1 MTLALQAVAPV
12 VQSARIGQVY
22 AEHYAEKPEKDHNL
36 TSRAMNK
43 TLGAAFPQAIG
54 IWSLASLLIA
64 AGVLLPIIAI
74 LVLAFFPSDNIWS
87 HLLATTL
94 PRYLKTTLALM
105 LCVGFGAACVGA
117 GTAWLVTRYRFWG
130 VRSFEW
136 LLLMPLAI
144 PAYVGA
150 YALVDL
156 LEYAGPVQNALRGVM
171 GWKNAQDYWF
181 FEIRSFG
188 AASFVLTMGLYPY
201 VYLLSR
207 AAFREQSG
215 AAEEVAQSLGSH
227 AFLRFW
233 KIGLPLARP
242 AIAAGTAIVMMETIN
257 DFGAVDYFAVQT
269 LTTGIFSV
277 WLEGSN
283 AGGAAQL
290 ATLGLCLIIIL
301 VLLEKNGRSKMRFFS
316 LSAHHRPILRQKLC
330 GRRAV
335 FASVFCFLPVL
346 FGFILP
352 TLVLALHAVRKL
364 EYWKDADLYTALWNT
379 MFVGVIAAFFT
390 VTAGLVMVYGVRL
403 SQQKLP
409 RLLLPLTTIG
419 YAVPGA
425 VLAVGILIP
434 LAAFDNALAD
444 FIFALTGREIGLILT
459 GSSFAVILA
468 YFVRFFAIAQGA
480 ADTAMERVSPNLSQA
495 ARSLGRSKR
504 EILMQIFLP
513 LIKGSL
519 GSALV
524 LVFVDCVKELPATM
538 LLRPFNFSTL
548 ATRTHDQASLE
559 NLPQAAPAALLII
572 LVGLLA
578 VGLLARASR

>member
-1 MTLALQAVAPV
+1 M
-12 VQSARIGQVY
+12 
-22 AEHYAEKPEKDHNL
+22 
-36 TSRAMNK
+36 TSRAIHK
-43 TLGAAFPQAIG
+43 TLGTAFPQAIN
-54 IWSLASLLIA
+54 IWSLAALLIA

-74 LVLAFFPSDNIWS
+74 LVLAFFPSDDIWS

-94 PRYLKTTLALM
+94 PRYLSTTLALM
-105 LCVGFGAACVGA
+105 LCVGFGAACIGA
-117 GTAWLVTRYRFWG
+117 GTAWLVTRYWFWG

-156 LEYAGPVQNALRGVM
+156 LEYAGPVQGALRGVM
-171 GWKNAQDYWF
+171 GWTNAQDYWF

-188 AASFVLTMGLYPY
+188 AASFVLTMALYPY

-215 AAEEVAQSLGSH
+215 AVEEVAQSLGSH

-301 VLLEKNGRSKMRFFS
+301 VLLEKNGRHKMRFFS
-316 LSAHHRPILRQKLC
+316 LSTHQRPILRQKLR
-330 GRRAV
+330 GRHAV

-364 EYWKDADLYTALWNT
+364 DYWKDADLYAALWNT
-379 MFVGVIAAFFT
+379 VFVGAIAAFFT
-390 VTAGLVMVYGVRL
+390 VGAGLVMVYGVRL

-419 YAVPGA
+419 YAAPGA

-444 FIFALTGREIGLILT
+444 FILAFTGREIGLILT
-459 GSSFAVILA
+459 GTSFAVILA

-504 EILMQIFLP
+504 EILVQIFLP

-572 LVGLLA
+572 LVGLFA

>member
-1 MTLALQAVAPV
+1 M
-12 VQSARIGQVY
+12 
-22 AEHYAEKPEKDHNL
+22 
-36 TSRAMNK
+36 TSRAINK

-54 IWSLASLLIA
+54 IWSLAALLIA

-105 LCVGFGAACVGA
+105 LCVGFGAACIGA

-188 AASFVLTMGLYPY
+188 AASFVLTMALYPY

-316 LSAHHRPILRQKLC
+316 LSAHHRPILRQKLY

-444 FIFALTGREIGLILT
+444 FILALTGREIGLILT

-480 ADTAMERVSPNLSQA
+480 ADTAMERISPNLSQA

-504 EILMQIFLP
+504 AILVQLFLP

>member
-1 MTLALQAVAPV
+1 M
-12 VQSARIGQVY
+12 
-22 AEHYAEKPEKDHNL
+22 
-36 TSRAMNK
+36 TSRAIHK
-43 TLGAAFPQAIG
+43 TLGTAFPQTIN
-54 IWSLASLLIA
+54 IWSFAALLIA

-74 LVLAFFPSDNIWS
+74 LVLAFFPSDDIWS

-94 PRYLKTTLALM
+94 PRYLSTTLALM
-105 LCVGFGAACVGA
+105 VCVGFGAACIGA
-117 GTAWLVTRYRFWG
+117 GTAWLITRYRFWG

-156 LEYAGPVQNALRGVM
+156 LEYAGPVQSALRGVM
-171 GWKNAQDYWF
+171 GWTNAQDYWF

-188 AASFVLTMGLYPY
+188 AASFVLTMALYPY

-215 AAEEVAQSLGSH
+215 AVEEVAQSLGSH

-290 ATLGLCLIIIL
+290 ATLGLCLIIVL
-301 VLLEKNGRSKMRFFS
+301 VLLEKNGRHKMRFFS
-316 LSAHHRPILRQKLC
+316 LSTHHRPILRQKLR
-330 GRRAV
+330 GRHAV

-346 FGFILP
+346 FGFIIP

-364 EYWKDADLYTALWNT
+364 DYWKDADLYAALWNT
-379 MFVGVIAAFFT
+379 VFVGAIAAFFT
-390 VTAGLVMVYGVRL
+390 VIAGLVMVYGVRL

-419 YAVPGA
+419 YAAPGA

-444 FIFALTGREIGLILT
+444 FILALTGREIGLILT

-480 ADTAMERVSPNLSQA
+480 ADTAMERISPNLSQA

-504 EILMQIFLP
+504 AILVQLFLP

>member
-1 MTLALQAVAPV
+1 M
-12 VQSARIGQVY
+12 
-22 AEHYAEKPEKDHNL
+22 
-36 TSRAMNK
+36 
-43 TLGAAFPQAIG
+43 
-54 IWSLASLLIA
+54 LIA
-64 AGVLLPIIAI
+64 AGVLLPIVAI
-74 LVLAFFPSDNIWS
+74 LVLAFFPSDDIWS

-94 PRYLKTTLALM
+94 PRYLSTTLALM
-105 LCVGFGAACVGA
+105 LCVGFGAACIGA
-117 GTAWLVTRYRFWG
+117 GTAWLVTRYWFWG

-156 LEYAGPVQNALRGVM
+156 LEYAGPVQSALRGVM
-171 GWKNAQDYWF
+171 GWTTAQDYWF

-188 AASFVLTMGLYPY
+188 AASFVLTMALYPY

-215 AAEEVAQSLGSH
+215 AVEEVAQSLGSH

-257 DFGAVDYFAVQT
+257 DFGAVDYFAIQT

-301 VLLEKNGRSKMRFFS
+301 VLLEKNGRHKMRFFS
-316 LSAHHRPILRQKLC
+316 LSTHHRPILRQKLR
-330 GRRAV
+330 GRHAV
-335 FASVFCFLPVL
+335 FASVFCVLPVL

-364 EYWKDADLYTALWNT
+364 DYWKDADLYAALWNT
-379 MFVGVIAAFFT
+379 VFVGAIAAFFT
-390 VTAGLVMVYGVRL
+390 VAAGLVMVYGVRL

-409 RLLLPLTTIG
+409 RRLLPLTTIG
-419 YAVPGA
+419 YAAPGA

-444 FIFALTGREIGLILT
+444 FILAFTGREIGLILT
-459 GSSFAVILA
+459 GTSFAVILA

-504 EILMQIFLP
+504 EILVQIFLP

-572 LVGLLA
+572 LVGLFA

>member
-1 MTLALQAVAPV
+1 V
-12 VQSARIGQVY
+12 
-22 AEHYAEKPEKDHNL
+22 K
-36 TSRAMNK
+36 SRAIHK
-43 TLGAAFPQAIG
+43 TLGTAFPQEIN
-54 IWSLASLLIA
+54 IWSLAALLIA
-64 AGVLLPIIAI
+64 AGVLLPIVAI
-74 LVLAFFPSDNIWS
+74 LVLAFFPSDDIWS

-94 PRYLKTTLALM
+94 PRYLSTTLALM
-105 LCVGFGAACVGA
+105 LCVGFGAACIGA
-117 GTAWLVTRYRFWG
+117 GTAWLVTRYWFWG

-156 LEYAGPVQNALRGVM
+156 LEYAGPVQSALRGVM
-171 GWKNAQDYWF
+171 GWTNAQDYWF

-188 AASFVLTMGLYPY
+188 AASFVLTMALYPY

-215 AAEEVAQSLGSH
+215 AVEEVAQSLGSH

-257 DFGAVDYFAVQT
+257 DFGAVDYFAIQT

-301 VLLEKNGRSKMRFFS
+301 VLLEKNGRHKMRFFS
-316 LSAHHRPILRQKLC
+316 LSTHHRPILRQKLR
-330 GRRAV
+330 GRHAV
-335 FASVFCFLPVL
+335 FASVFCVLPVL

-364 EYWKDADLYTALWNT
+364 DYWKDADLYAALWNT
-379 MFVGVIAAFFT
+379 VFVGAIAAFFT
-390 VTAGLVMVYGVRL
+390 VVAGLVMVYGVRL

-409 RLLLPLTTIG
+409 RRLLPLTTIG
-419 YAVPGA
+419 YAAPGA

-444 FIFALTGREIGLILT
+444 FILAFTGREIGLILT
-459 GSSFAVILA
+459 GTSFAVILA

-504 EILMQIFLP
+504 EILVQIFLP

-572 LVGLLA
+572 LVGLFA

>member
-1 MTLALQAVAPV
+1 M
-12 VQSARIGQVY
+12 
-22 AEHYAEKPEKDHNL
+22 
-36 TSRAMNK
+36 TSRAINK

-54 IWSLASLLIA
+54 IWSLAALLIA
-64 AGVLLPIIAI
+64 AGVLMPIIAI
-74 LVLAFFPSDNIWS
+74 LILAFFPSDNIWS

-94 PRYLKTTLALM
+94 PRYLTTTLVLM
-105 LCVGFGAACVGA
+105 LCVGFGAACIGA

-156 LEYAGPVQNALRGVM
+156 LEYAGPVQNALRGMM

-188 AASFVLTMGLYPY
+188 AASFVLVMALYPY

-316 LSAHHRPILRQKLC
+316 LSTHHRPFLQQKLR
-330 GRRAV
+330 GRQAV

-346 FGFILP
+346 FGFIVP

-364 EYWKDADLYTALWNT
+364 DYWKDADLYAALWNT
-379 MFVGVIAAFFT
+379 VFVGAIAAFFT
-390 VTAGLVMVYGVRL
+390 VIAGLVMVYGVRL

-419 YAVPGA
+419 YAAPGA

-444 FIFALTGREIGLILT
+444 FILALTGREIGLILT
-459 GSSFAVILA
+459 GTSFAVILA

-504 EILMQIFLP
+504 EILVQIFLP

>member
-1 MTLALQAVAPV
+1 M
-12 VQSARIGQVY
+12 
-22 AEHYAEKPEKDHNL
+22 

-43 TLGAAFPQAIG
+43 TLGAVFPQAIG
-54 IWSLASLLIA
+54 IWSLAALLIA

-105 LCVGFGAACVGA
+105 LCVGFGAACIGA

-444 FIFALTGREIGLILT
+444 FILALTGREIGLILT

-480 ADTAMERVSPNLSQA
+480 ADTAMERISPNLSQA

>member
-1 MTLALQAVAPV
+1 M
-12 VQSARIGQVY
+12 
-22 AEHYAEKPEKDHNL
+22 
-36 TSRAMNK
+36 TSRAFNK

-54 IWSLASLLIA
+54 IWSLAALLIA

-74 LVLAFFPSDNIWS
+74 LILAFFPSDNIWS
-87 HLLATTL
+87 HLMATTL

-105 LCVGFGAACVGA
+105 LCVGFGAACIGA

-156 LEYAGPVQNALRGVM
+156 FEYAGPVQNALRGVM

-188 AASFVLTMGLYPY
+188 AASFVLTMALYPY

-316 LSAHHRPILRQKLC
+316 LSTHHRPILRQKLH
-330 GRRAV
+330 GRQAV

-364 EYWKDADLYTALWNT
+364 DYWKDADLYAALWNT
-379 MFVGVIAAFFT
+379 VFVGAIAAFFT
-390 VTAGLVMVYGVRL
+390 VIAGLVMVYGVRL

-444 FIFALTGREIGLILT
+444 FILALTGREIGLILT

-480 ADTAMERVSPNLSQA
+480 ADTAMERISPNLSQA

-504 EILMQIFLP
+504 AILVQLFLP

>member
-1 MTLALQAVAPV
+1 M
-12 VQSARIGQVY
+12 
-22 AEHYAEKPEKDHNL
+22 K
-36 TSRAMNK
+36 SRAIHK
-43 TLGAAFPQAIG
+43 TLGTAFPQEIN
-54 IWSLASLLIA
+54 IWSLAALLIA
-64 AGVLLPIIAI
+64 AGVLLPIVAI
-74 LVLAFFPSDNIWS
+74 LILAFFPSDDIWS

-94 PRYLKTTLALM
+94 PRYLSTTLALM
-105 LCVGFGAACVGA
+105 LCVGFGAACIGA
-117 GTAWLVTRYRFWG
+117 GTAWLVTRYWFWG

-156 LEYAGPVQNALRGVM
+156 LEYAGPVQSALRGVM
-171 GWKNAQDYWF
+171 GWTNAQDYWF

-188 AASFVLTMGLYPY
+188 AASFVLTMALYPY

-215 AAEEVAQSLGSH
+215 AVEEVAQSLGSH

-257 DFGAVDYFAVQT
+257 DFGAVDYFAIQT

-301 VLLEKNGRSKMRFFS
+301 VLLEKNGRHKMRFFS
-316 LSAHHRPILRQKLC
+316 LSTHHRPILRQKLR
-330 GRRAV
+330 GRHAV
-335 FASVFCFLPVL
+335 FASVFCVLPVL

-364 EYWKDADLYTALWNT
+364 DYWKDADLYAALCNT
-379 MFVGVIAAFFT
+379 VFVGAIAAFFT
-390 VTAGLVMVYGVRL
+390 VAAGLVMVYGVRL

-409 RLLLPLTTIG
+409 RRLLPLTTIG
-419 YAVPGA
+419 YAAPGA

-444 FIFALTGREIGLILT
+444 FILAFTGREIGLILT
-459 GSSFAVILA
+459 GTSFAVILA

-504 EILMQIFLP
+504 EILVQIFLP

-572 LVGLLA
+572 LVGLFA

>member
-1 MTLALQAVAPV
+1 VTLALQAVAPV

>member
-1 MTLALQAVAPV
+1 V
-12 VQSARIGQVY
+12 
-22 AEHYAEKPEKDHNL
+22 
-36 TSRAMNK
+36 TSRAINK

-54 IWSLASLLIA
+54 IWSLAALLIA
-64 AGVLLPIIAI
+64 AGVLMPIIAI
-74 LVLAFFPSDNIWS
+74 LILAFFPSDNIWS

-94 PRYLKTTLALM
+94 PRYLTTTLALM
-105 LCVGFGAACVGA
+105 LCVGFGAACIGA

-156 LEYAGPVQNALRGVM
+156 LEYAGPVQNALRGMM

-188 AASFVLTMGLYPY
+188 AASFVLIMALYPY

-316 LSAHHRPILRQKLC
+316 LSTHDRPILQQKLR
-330 GRRAV
+330 GRQAV

-346 FGFILP
+346 FGFIVP

-364 EYWKDADLYTALWNT
+364 DYWKDADLYAALWNT
-379 MFVGVIAAFFT
+379 VFVGAIAAFFT
-390 VTAGLVMVYGVRL
+390 VIAGLVMVYGVRL

-419 YAVPGA
+419 YAAPGA

-444 FIFALTGREIGLILT
+444 FILALTGREIGLILT
-459 GSSFAVILA
+459 GTSFAIILA

-504 EILMQIFLP
+504 EILVQIFLP

>member
-1 MTLALQAVAPV
+1 LALQAVAPV

>member
-1 MTLALQAVAPV
+1 M
-12 VQSARIGQVY
+12 
-22 AEHYAEKPEKDHNL
+22 
-36 TSRAMNK
+36 TSRVINK

-54 IWSLASLLIA
+54 IWSLAALLIA

-105 LCVGFGAACVGA
+105 LCVGFGAACIGA
-117 GTAWLVTRYRFWG
+117 GTAWLVARYRFWG

-188 AASFVLTMGLYPY
+188 AASFVLTMALYPY

-316 LSAHHRPILRQKLC
+316 LSTHHRPILRQKLR
-330 GRRAV
+330 GRQAV
-335 FASVFCFLPVL
+335 FASVFCFLPIL

-364 EYWKDADLYTALWNT
+364 DYWKDAGLYAALWNT
-379 MFVGVIAAFFT
+379 VFVGAIAAFFT
-390 VTAGLVMVYGVRL
+390 VIAGLVMVYGVRL

-419 YAVPGA
+419 YAAPGA

-444 FIFALTGREIGLILT
+444 FILALTGREIGLILT

-504 EILMQIFLP
+504 AILVQIFLP

>member
-1 MTLALQAVAPV
+1 M
-12 VQSARIGQVY
+12 
-22 AEHYAEKPEKDHNL
+22 
-36 TSRAMNK
+36 TSRAIHK
-43 TLGAAFPQAIG
+43 RLGTAFPQAIN
-54 IWSLASLLIA
+54 IWSLAALLIA

-74 LVLAFFPSDNIWS
+74 LVLAFFPSDDIWS

-94 PRYLKTTLALM
+94 PRYLSTTLALM
-105 LCVGFGAACVGA
+105 VCVGFGAACIGA
-117 GTAWLVTRYRFWG
+117 GTAWLITRYRFWG

-156 LEYAGPVQNALRGVM
+156 LEYAGPVQSALRGVM
-171 GWKNAQDYWF
+171 GWTNAQDYWF

-188 AASFVLTMGLYPY
+188 AASFVLTMALYPY

-215 AAEEVAQSLGSH
+215 AVEEVAQSLGSH

-301 VLLEKNGRSKMRFFS
+301 VLLEKNGRHKMRFFS
-316 LSAHHRPILRQKLC
+316 LSTHHRPILRQKLR
-330 GRRAV
+330 GRHAI

-346 FGFILP
+346 FGFIIP
-352 TLVLALHAVRKL
+352 TSVLALHAVRKL
-364 EYWKDADLYTALWNT
+364 DYWKDADLYAALWNT
-379 MFVGVIAAFFT
+379 VFVGAIAAFFT
-390 VTAGLVMVYGVRL
+390 V
-403 SQQKLP
+403 
-409 RLLLPLTTIG
+409 
-419 YAVPGA
+419 
-425 VLAVGILIP
+425 
-434 LAAFDNALAD
+434 AA
-444 FIFALTGREIGLILT
+444 
-459 GSSFAVILA
+459 
-468 YFVRFFAIAQGA
+468 
-480 ADTAMERVSPNLSQA
+480 
-495 ARSLGRSKR
+495 
-504 EILMQIFLP
+504 
-513 LIKGSL
+513 
-519 GSALV
+519 
-524 LVFVDCVKELPATM
+524 
-538 LLRPFNFSTL
+538 
-548 ATRTHDQASLE
+548 
-559 NLPQAAPAALLII
+559 
-572 LVGLLA
+572 
-578 VGLLARASR
+578 

>member
-1 MTLALQAVAPV
+1 M
-12 VQSARIGQVY
+12 
-22 AEHYAEKPEKDHNL
+22 
-36 TSRAMNK
+36 TSRAIHK
-43 TLGAAFPQAIG
+43 TLGAAFPQAIN
-54 IWSLASLLIA
+54 IWSLAALLIA

-74 LVLAFFPSDNIWS
+74 LVLAFFPSDDIWS

-94 PRYLKTTLALM
+94 PRYLSTTLALM
-105 LCVGFGAACVGA
+105 VCVGFGAACIGA
-117 GTAWLVTRYRFWG
+117 GTAWLITRYRFLG

-156 LEYAGPVQNALRGVM
+156 LEYAGPVQSALRGVM
-171 GWKNAQDYWF
+171 GWTNAQDYWF

-188 AASFVLTMGLYPY
+188 AASFVLTMALYPY

-215 AAEEVAQSLGSH
+215 AVEEVAQSLGSH

-257 DFGAVDYFAVQT
+257 DFG
-269 LTTGIFSV
+269 G
-277 WLEGSN
+277 
-283 AGGAAQL
+283 
-290 ATLGLCLIIIL
+290 
-301 VLLEKNGRSKMRFFS
+301 
-316 LSAHHRPILRQKLC
+316 H
-330 GRRAV
+330 AV

-346 FGFILP
+346 FGFIIP

-364 EYWKDADLYTALWNT
+364 DYWKDADLYAALWNT
-379 MFVGVIAAFFT
+379 VFVGAIAAFFT
-390 VTAGLVMVYGVRL
+390 VAAGLVMVYGVRL

-419 YAVPGA
+419 YAAPGA

-444 FIFALTGREIGLILT
+444 FILAFTGREIGLILT
-459 GSSFAVILA
+459 GTSFAVILA

-504 EILMQIFLP
+504 EILVQIFLP

>member
-1 MTLALQAVAPV
+1 V
-12 VQSARIGQVY
+12 
-22 AEHYAEKPEKDHNL
+22 
-36 TSRAMNK
+36 TSRAINK
-43 TLGAAFPQAIG
+43 TWGTAFPKVIG
-54 IWSLASLLIA
+54 IWSLAALLIA

-74 LVLAFFPSDNIWS
+74 LVLAFFSSDNIWS

-94 PRYLKTTLALM
+94 PRYLSTTLALM
-105 LCVGFGAACVGA
+105 LCVGFGGACIGA

-156 LEYAGPVQNALRGVM
+156 LEYAGPVQSALRGVM
-171 GWKNAQDYWF
+171 GWTNAQEYWF

-188 AASFVLTMGLYPY
+188 AASFVLTMALYPY

-301 VLLEKNGRSKMRFFS
+301 VLLEKNGRHKMRFFS
-316 LSAHHRPILRQKLC
+316 LCTHHRPILRQKLR
-330 GRRAV
+330 GRQAAL
-335 FASVFCFLPVL
+335 ASAFCFLPVL
-346 FGFILP
+346 FGFIVP

-364 EYWKDADLYTALWNT
+364 DYWKDADLYTALWNSV
-379 MFVGVIAAFFT
+379 FVGTVAAFFT
-390 VTAGLVMVYGVRL
+390 VVAGLVMVYGVRL

-409 RLLLPLTTIG
+409 RLLLPLTMIG
-419 YAVPGA
+419 YAAPGA

-434 LAAFDNALAD
+434 LAAFDNALAN
-444 FIFALTGREIGLILT
+444 FILALTGLEIGLILT
-459 GSSFAVILA
+459 GTSFAVILA

-480 ADTAMERVSPNLSQA
+480 ADTAMERVSPNLSQV

-504 EILMQIFLP
+504 EILVQIFLP

-548 ATRTHDQASLE
+548 ATHTHDQASLE

>member
-1 MTLALQAVAPV
+1 M
-12 VQSARIGQVY
+12 
-22 AEHYAEKPEKDHNL
+22 
-36 TSRAMNK
+36 TSRVINK

-54 IWSLASLLIA
+54 IWSLAALLIA

-105 LCVGFGAACVGA
+105 LCVGFGAACIGA

-188 AASFVLTMGLYPY
+188 AASFVLIMALYPY

-316 LSAHHRPILRQKLC
+316 LSTHDRPVLQQKLR
-330 GRRAV
+330 GRQAV

-346 FGFILP
+346 FGFIVP

-364 EYWKDADLYTALWNT
+364 DYWKDADLYAALWNT
-379 MFVGVIAAFFT
+379 VFVGAIAAFFT
-390 VTAGLVMVYGVRL
+390 VIAGLVMVYGVRL

-419 YAVPGA
+419 YAAPGA

-444 FIFALTGREIGLILT
+444 FILALTGREIGLILT
-459 GSSFAVILA
+459 GTSFAIILA

-504 EILMQIFLP
+504 EILVQIFLP

>member
-1 MTLALQAVAPV
+1 M
-12 VQSARIGQVY
+12 
-22 AEHYAEKPEKDHNL
+22 

-43 TLGAAFPQAIG
+43 TLGAVFPQAIG
-54 IWSLASLLIA
+54 IWSLAALLIA

-105 LCVGFGAACVGA
+105 LCVGFGAACIGA

-444 FIFALTGREIGLILT
+444 FILALTGREIGLILT

-538 LLRPFNFSTL
+538 LLRQFNFSTL

>member
-1 MTLALQAVAPV
+1 M
-12 VQSARIGQVY
+12 
-22 AEHYAEKPEKDHNL
+22 
-36 TSRAMNK
+36 TSRAIHK
-43 TLGAAFPQAIG
+43 TLGAAFPQAIN
-54 IWSLASLLIA
+54 IWSLAALLIA

-74 LVLAFFPSDNIWS
+74 LVLAFFPSDDIWS

-94 PRYLKTTLALM
+94 PRYLSTTLALM
-105 LCVGFGAACVGA
+105 LCVGFGAACIGA
-117 GTAWLVTRYRFWG
+117 GTAWLVTRYHFWG
-130 VRSFEW
+130 VRSIEW

-156 LEYAGPVQNALRGVM
+156 LEYAGPVQSALRGVM
-171 GWKNAQDYWF
+171 GWTNAQDYWF

-188 AASFVLTMGLYPY
+188 AASFVLTMALYPY

-215 AAEEVAQSLGSH
+215 AVEEVAQSLGSH

-301 VLLEKNGRSKMRFFS
+301 VLLEKNGRHKMRFFS
-316 LSAHHRPILRQKLC
+316 LSTHHRPILRQKLR
-330 GRRAV
+330 GRHAV

-364 EYWKDADLYTALWNT
+364 DYWKDADLYTALWNT

-419 YAVPGA
+419 YAAPGA

-444 FIFALTGREIGLILT
+444 FILALTGREIGLILT

-504 EILMQIFLP
+504 EILVQIFLP

-578 VGLLARASR
+578 VGLLARARFIL

>member
-1 MTLALQAVAPV
+1 M
-12 VQSARIGQVY
+12 
-22 AEHYAEKPEKDHNL
+22 

-105 LCVGFGAACVGA
+105 LCVGFGAACIGA

-444 FIFALTGREIGLILT
+444 FILALTGREIGLILT

>member
-1 MTLALQAVAPV
+1 M
-12 VQSARIGQVY
+12 
-22 AEHYAEKPEKDHNL
+22 
-36 TSRAMNK
+36 TSRAIHK
-43 TLGAAFPQAIG
+43 TLGAAFPQAIN
-54 IWSLASLLIA
+54 IWSLAALLIA

-74 LVLAFFPSDNIWS
+74 LVLAFFPSDDIWS

-94 PRYLKTTLALM
+94 PRYLSTTLALM
-105 LCVGFGAACVGA
+105 VCVGFGAACIGA
-117 GTAWLVTRYRFWG
+117 GTAWLITRYRFWG

-156 LEYAGPVQNALRGVM
+156 LEYAGPVQSALRGVM
-171 GWKNAQDYWF
+171 GWTNAQDYWF

-188 AASFVLTMGLYPY
+188 AASFVLTMALYPY

-215 AAEEVAQSLGSH
+215 AVEEVAQSLGSH

-290 ATLGLCLIIIL
+290 ATLGLCLIIVL
-301 VLLEKNGRSKMRFFS
+301 VLLEKNGRHKMRFFS
-316 LSAHHRPILRQKLC
+316 LSTHHRPILRQKLR
-330 GRRAV
+330 GRHAV

-346 FGFILP
+346 FGFIIP

-364 EYWKDADLYTALWNT
+364 DYWKDADLYAALWNT
-379 MFVGVIAAFFT
+379 VFVGAIAAFFT
-390 VTAGLVMVYGVRL
+390 VIAGLVMVYGVRL

-419 YAVPGA
+419 YAAPGA

-444 FIFALTGREIGLILT
+444 FILAFTGREIGLILT
-459 GSSFAVILA
+459 GTSFAVILA

-504 EILMQIFLP
+504 EILVQIFLP

>member
-1 MTLALQAVAPV
+1 M
-12 VQSARIGQVY
+12 
-22 AEHYAEKPEKDHNL
+22 
-36 TSRAMNK
+36 
-43 TLGAAFPQAIG
+43 
-54 IWSLASLLIA
+54 
-64 AGVLLPIIAI
+64 PIIAI
-74 LVLAFFPSDNIWS
+74 LILAFFPSDNIWS

-94 PRYLKTTLALM
+94 PRYLTTTLALM
-105 LCVGFGAACVGA
+105 LCVGFGAACIGA

-156 LEYAGPVQNALRGVM
+156 LEYAGPVQNALRGMM

-188 AASFVLTMGLYPY
+188 AASFVLVMALYPY

-316 LSAHHRPILRQKLC
+316 LSTHHRPVLQQKLR
-330 GRRAV
+330 GRQAV

-346 FGFILP
+346 FGFIVP

-364 EYWKDADLYTALWNT
+364 EYWKDADLYAALWNT
-379 MFVGVIAAFFT
+379 VFVGAIAAFFT
-390 VTAGLVMVYGVRL
+390 VIAGLVMVYGVRL

-419 YAVPGA
+419 YAAPGA

-444 FIFALTGREIGLILT
+444 FILALTGREIGLILT
-459 GSSFAVILA
+459 GTSFAVILA

-504 EILMQIFLP
+504 EILVQIFLP

>member
-1 MTLALQAVAPV
+1 M
-12 VQSARIGQVY
+12 
-22 AEHYAEKPEKDHNL
+22 
-36 TSRAMNK
+36 TSRAINK

-54 IWSLASLLIA
+54 IWSLAALLIA
-64 AGVLLPIIAI
+64 AGVLMPIIAI
-74 LVLAFFPSDNIWS
+74 LILAFFPSDNIWS

-94 PRYLKTTLALM
+94 PRYLTTTLALM
-105 LCVGFGAACVGA
+105 LCVGFGAACIGA

-156 LEYAGPVQNALRGVM
+156 LEYAGPVQNALRGMM

-188 AASFVLTMGLYPY
+188 AASFVLVMALYPY

-316 LSAHHRPILRQKLC
+316 LSTHDRPVLQQKLR
-330 GRRAV
+330 GRQAV

-346 FGFILP
+346 FGFIVP

-364 EYWKDADLYTALWNT
+364 DYWKDADLYAALWNT
-379 MFVGVIAAFFT
+379 VFVGAIAAFFT
-390 VTAGLVMVYGVRL
+390 VIAGLVMVYGVRL

-419 YAVPGA
+419 YAAPGA

-444 FIFALTGREIGLILT
+444 FILALTGREIGLILT
-459 GSSFAVILA
+459 GTSFAIILA

-504 EILMQIFLP
+504 EILVQIFLP

>member
-1 MTLALQAVAPV
+1 M
-12 VQSARIGQVY
+12 
-22 AEHYAEKPEKDHNL
+22 
-36 TSRAMNK
+36 TSRAIHK
-43 TLGAAFPQAIG
+43 TLGAAFPQAVN
-54 IWSLASLLIA
+54 IWSLAALLIA

-74 LVLAFFPSDNIWS
+74 LVLAFFPSDDIWS

-94 PRYLKTTLALM
+94 PRYLSTTLALM
-105 LCVGFGAACVGA
+105 VCVGFGAACIGA
-117 GTAWLVTRYRFWG
+117 GTAWLITRYRFWG

-156 LEYAGPVQNALRGVM
+156 LEYAGPVQSALRGVM
-171 GWKNAQDYWF
+171 GWTNAQDYWF

-188 AASFVLTMGLYPY
+188 AASFVLTMALYPY

-215 AAEEVAQSLGSH
+215 AVEEVAQSLGSH

-301 VLLEKNGRSKMRFFS
+301 VLLEKNGRHKMRFFS
-316 LSAHHRPILRQKLC
+316 LSTHHRPILRQKLR
-330 GRRAV
+330 GRHAV

-346 FGFILP
+346 FGFIIP

-364 EYWKDADLYTALWNT
+364 DYWKDADLYAALWNT
-379 MFVGVIAAFFT
+379 VFVGAIAAFFT
-390 VTAGLVMVYGVRL
+390 VIAGLVMVYGVRL

-419 YAVPGA
+419 YAAPGA

-444 FIFALTGREIGLILT
+444 FILAFTGREIGLILT
-459 GSSFAVILA
+459 GTSFAVILA

-504 EILMQIFLP
+504 EILVQIFLP

>member
-1 MTLALQAVAPV
+1 M
-12 VQSARIGQVY
+12 
-22 AEHYAEKPEKDHNL
+22 
-36 TSRAMNK
+36 TSRAIHK
-43 TLGAAFPQAIG
+43 TLGAAFPQAIN
-54 IWSLASLLIA
+54 IWSLAALLIA

-74 LVLAFFPSDNIWS
+74 LVLAFFPSDDIWS

-94 PRYLKTTLALM
+94 PRYLSTTLALM
-105 LCVGFGAACVGA
+105 LCVGFGAACIGA

-156 LEYAGPVQNALRGVM
+156 LEYAGPVQSALRGVM
-171 GWKNAQDYWF
+171 GWTNAQDYWF

-188 AASFVLTMGLYPY
+188 AASFVLTMALYPY

-215 AAEEVAQSLGSH
+215 AVEEVAQSLGSH

-290 ATLGLCLIIIL
+290 ATLGLCLIIVL
-301 VLLEKNGRSKMRFFS
+301 VLLEKNGRHKMRFFS
-316 LSAHHRPILRQKLC
+316 LSTHHRPILRQKLR
-330 GRRAV
+330 GRHAV

-346 FGFILP
+346 FGFIIP

-364 EYWKDADLYTALWNT
+364 DYWKDADLYGALWNT
-379 MFVGVIAAFFT
+379 VFVGAIAAFFT
-390 VTAGLVMVYGVRL
+390 VAAGLVMVYGVRL

-419 YAVPGA
+419 YAAPGA

-444 FIFALTGREIGLILT
+444 FILAFTGREIGLILT
-459 GSSFAVILA
+459 GTSFAVILA

-504 EILMQIFLP
+504 EILVQIFLP